1 MPYQIAA
8 DNILSTVL
16 KCGEQSEACGMPN
29 SGRMFEIV
37 QLLRASRAP
46 LTADQIAARLE
57 VTKRTV
63 YRDIAALQAA
73 RVPIE
78 GAAGIGYVMRSGFD
92 LPPLMFTPE
101 EIEAV
106 TVGLSL
112 IARTGDASLKEA
124 GDTVMAKISAI
135 RPAHEPPIDETH
147 LLVSSW
153 HAIPQATIDLRILR
167 RAIREERRLLIVYHN
182 GEGVMTTR
190 TVQPIAVIYYIE
202 GILLATFCELRR
214 DFRHFRLD
222 RIKACEPLDSMFRGE
237 SAALRKA
244 WRASRDLFDDP
255 RFSSSHR

>member
-1 MPYQIAA
+1 
-8 DNILSTVL
+8 
-16 KCGEQSEACGMPN
+16 MPN

-46 LTADQIAARLE
+46 MTADQIAARLE

-101 EIEAV
+101 EIEAI

-112 IARTGDASLKEA
+112 ISRTGDGSLQEA
-124 GDTVMAKISAI
+124 GDTVMAKIGAI

-147 LLVSSW
+147 LLVSPW
-153 HAIPQATIDLRILR
+153 HAIPEAAVDLRVLR
-167 RAIREERRLLIVYHN
+167 RAIREERRLRLVYRD
-182 GEGVMTTR
+182 GEDVITTR
-190 TVQPIAVIYYIE
+190 TVRPIAVIYYIE
-202 GILLATFCELRR
+202 GILLATYCELRQ
-214 DFRHFRLD
+214 DFRHFRHD
-222 RIKACEPLDSMFRGE
+222 RIRSCEPLDSTFAGE

-255 RFSSSHR
+255 RFSASN

>member
-1 MPYQIAA
+1 
-8 DNILSTVL
+8 
-16 KCGEQSEACGMPN
+16 MPN

-37 QLLRASRAP
+37 QLLRASHAP
-46 LTADQIAARLE
+46 MTADQIAARLE

-101 EIEAV
+101 EIEAI

-112 IARTGDASLKEA
+112 ISRTGDGSLQEA
-124 GDTVMAKISAI
+124 GDTVMAKIGAI

-147 LLVSSW
+147 LLVSPW
-153 HAIPQATIDLRILR
+153 HAIPEATVDLRVLR
-167 RAIREERRLLIVYHN
+167 RAIREERRLRLVYRN
-182 GEGVMTTR
+182 GEDVITTR
-190 TVQPIAVIYYIE
+190 TVRPIAVIYYIE
-202 GILLATFCELRR
+202 GILLATYCELRQ
-214 DFRHFRLD
+214 DFRHFRHD
-222 RIKACEPLDSMFRGE
+222 RIRSCEPLDSTFTGE

-244 WRASRDLFDDP
+244 WRASHDLFDDP
-255 RFSSSHR
+255 RFSASN

>member
-1 MPYQIAA
+1 
-8 DNILSTVL
+8 
-16 KCGEQSEACGMPN
+16 MPN

-92 LPPLMFTPE
+92 LPPLMFSPE
-101 EIEAV
+101 EIEAI

-112 IARTGDASLKEA
+112 IARTGDRSLEDAGEA
-124 GDTVMAKISAI
+124 VMAKIGAI

-147 LLVSSW
+147 LLVSAW
-153 HAIPQATIDLRILR
+153 HAIPTATVDLRVLR
-167 RAIREERRLLIVYHN
+167 RAIREERRLKMSYRN
-182 GEGVMTTR
+182 GEGVITTR
-190 TVQPIAVIYYIE
+190 IVKPLAIIYYIE
-202 GILLATFCELRR
+202 GILLATFCELRQ
-214 DFRHFRLD
+214 DFRHFRHD
-222 RIKACEPLDSMFRGE
+222 RIEACEPLDSTFRGE
-237 SAALRKA
+237 SASLRKS
-244 WRASRDLFDDP
+244 WQASREIFDDP
-255 RFSSSHR
+255 RFAASR